1 MDTRDFYANP
11 TQICMIRKVHTLLY
25 YFLVMNPFL
34 PENMQEC
41 CDFEPEMH
49 NFNAWLG
56 YLSSLQNPFLKGVPL
71 AHWLAYVKQVVKMC
85 ADVCGYTLTEAERD
99 LYSYAIAIKVYPNA
113 ESYVHDTEILSA
125 EKIRAL
131 QELAVKKD
139 EQKWAVY
146 IVGKA
151 VLDVLV
157 SEKNFRAHLF
167 IELMEKLKPFV
178 DEFPALEKK
187 FDNYRIGRGIGA

>member
-25 YFLVMNPFL
+25 DFLVMNPFL

-85 ADVCGYTLTEAERD
+85 ADVCGYTLTG
-99 LYSYAIAIKVYPNA
+99 
-113 ESYVHDTEILSA
+113 LS
-125 EKIRAL
+125 KC
-131 QELAVKKD
+131 
-139 EQKWAVY
+139 
-146 IVGKA
+146 GK
-151 VLDVLV
+151 LC
-157 SEKNFRAHLF
+157 S
-167 IELMEKLKPFV
+167 
-178 DEFPALEKK
+178 
-187 FDNYRIGRGIGA
+187 

>member
-1 MDTRDFYANP
+1 
-11 TQICMIRKVHTLLY
+11 
-25 YFLVMNPFL
+25 
-34 PENMQEC
+34 
-41 CDFEPEMH
+41 
-49 NFNAWLG
+49 
-56 YLSSLQNPFLKGVPL
+56 
-71 AHWLAYVKQVVKMC
+71 MC
-85 ADVCGYTLTEAERD
+85 AD
-99 LYSYAIAIKVYPNA
+99 A

-178 DEFPALEKK
+178 DEFPALEK
-187 FDNYRIGRGIGA
+187 